1 MVSVLTLKSSTPAEV
16 RFIQLPTEAN
26 PEKLDAFRSMV
37 MVLPFWVTPAVSVLV
52 CPLFV
57 GTVGIGSS
65 EEEQAWIS
73 DTPKKANAT
82 VGQVVFRNSLLF
94 FMVFSFKDSYRARLK
109 KEQMLIFFVK
119 CRTLLDFFSCYC
131 VLIFIK
137 IGSIAQFFSF

>member
-1 MVSVLTLKSSTPAEV
+1 MVSELTLKSSTPAEV

-26 PEKLDAFRSMV
+26 PEKLDVFRSMV

-94 FMVFSFKDSYRARLK
+94 FIVFFLKIVTGHDLK
-109 KEQMLIFFVK
+109 KREKRLFFV
-119 CRTLLDFFSCYC
+119 R
-131 VLIFIK
+131 
-137 IGSIAQFFSF
+137 